1 MSGEVQSPGGKILT
15 AGLALVDMTDD
26 LVVPAPQEKETYVTG
41 FPEGSWL
48 NYVLWSDD
56 SKHLA
61 FTVRSSGDLLP

>member
-1 MSGEVQSPGGKILT
+1 MDLPLALN

-26 LVVPAPQEKETYVTG
+26 LMMPASREKETPVTG

-61 FTVRSSGDLLP
+61 FTVRSPGRYLRF